1 MTALAVA
8 AFGTVTL
15 AAALGLIVL
24 APPAAR
30 GAYLLPAV
38 RLAAGLTV
46 ALAYVAALWRP

>member
-1 MTALAVA
+1 MNALAVV

-15 AAALGLIVL
+15 AAALGLVAV

-38 RLAAGLTV
+38 RIAAISTA

>member
-1 MTALAVA
+1 MTVLAVLA
-8 AFGTVTL
+8 YGTVTL
-15 AAALGLIVL
+15 AAALGLVVV

-38 RLAAGLTV
+38 RLAVGLTV